1 MKHKLKI
8 KDLFLKK
15 ELFGIILFIIFSFL
29 LSIYFLFVSFYS
41 FLFMFLLIVFV
52 PIFFFIKKAKNKIVR
67 VIRITENNEVARFN
81 FEYWEKNTIKNLDR
95 KFFWKYKN
103 KLIVVCHDGT
113 NGLNPIYPFNKP
125 LPAVTSGH
133 IKRTQVQNSTDDL
146 MIAEKTSLKEAVVLG
161 GIFLLC
167 GGLGVLNYAMFNNM
181 LEKL

>member
-95 KFFWKYKN
+95 KFFWK
-103 KLIVVCHDGT
+103 
-113 NGLNPIYPFNKP
+113 
-125 LPAVTSGH
+125 
-133 IKRTQVQNSTDDL
+133 
-146 MIAEKTSLKEAVVLG
+146 
-161 GIFLLC
+161 
-167 GGLGVLNYAMFNNM
+167 
-181 LEKL
+181 